1 MADKHLLIHAYGADP
16 EVLSTAFRV
25 ARNSAREL
33 GSGVGI
39 HIVVQGPAVEQ
50 LTAGSSYA
58 DEIAEVATSRA
69 IEVTAC
75 SNSMA
80 TIGVDKSELHKSV
93 GSVPSA
99 VAYVAQKQWEG
110 WAYVR
115 F

>member
-16 EVLSTAFRV
+16 GILSTALRV
-25 ARNSAREL
+25 ARNSAKEL
-33 GSGVGI
+33 GSDVGI

-50 LTAGSSYA
+50 LTAGSGFA
-58 DEIAEVATSRA
+58 EEITELIASHSVEVA
-69 IEVTAC
+69 AC
-75 SNSMA
+75 NNSMVSV
-80 TIGVDKSELHKSV
+80 GVDKSELHNSV

-99 VAYVAQKQWEG
+99 VAYIAQKQWEG

>member
-16 EVLSTAFRV
+16 DILSTAFRV
-25 ARNSAREL
+25 ARHTAREL
-33 GSGVGI
+33 SSDVGI
-39 HIVVQGPAVEQ
+39 HIAVQGPAVEQ
-50 LTAGSSYA
+50 LTAGSSFA
-58 DEIAEVATSRA
+58 EEIT
-69 IEVTAC
+69 EVTTSHAVEVVAC

-80 TIGVDKSELHKSV
+80 TVGVDKSELHNSV

-99 VAYVAQKQWEG
+99 VAYIAQKQWEG